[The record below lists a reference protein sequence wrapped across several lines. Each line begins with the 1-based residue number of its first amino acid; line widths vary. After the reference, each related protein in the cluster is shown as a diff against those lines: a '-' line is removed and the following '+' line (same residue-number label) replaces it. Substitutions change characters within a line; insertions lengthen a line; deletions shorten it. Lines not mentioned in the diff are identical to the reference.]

1 MFGWMGTILRVNLRT
16 GKITKEKLDEKMA
29 RDYIG
34 ARGLASRI
42 LYDELPPGTEPFD
55 PANLLIFAAGPLT
68 GTAATSASRYNVV
81 TKSPLT
87 GAIAA
92 SNSGGYLPAEIK
104 YAGYDQIIVEGKSEE
119 PVYLWVHNDRVEIR
133 SAKAMWGKGVRETD
147 ALIREETD
155 DEAKIISIGLAGEKL
170 VRFAGVINDRE
181 RAAGRSGVGAVMG
194 SKNLKAVAVRGT
206 QGIKIKDGAAFRE
219 AVLRNMNK
227 IKSGPVTGEGL
238 PSYGTAILV
247 NVINSHGI
255 LPTNNFQ
262 LGEFHGAEAIS
273 GETLA
278 RDLLVRNRGCLA
290 CPIGCGRVTEINW
303 EGERERGE
311 GPEYESIWAL
321 GAACGISDLELI
333 TKVNY
338 LCNEYGMDPITLGT
352 TVACAIELFAE
363 GVLTVEETGVPL
375 NFGDGQALLEM
386 TRKTALREGF
396 GDMLAEGSARLAE
409 KYGRPELSMSSKK
422 QEYPAYDPRGAQ
434 GIGLG
439 YATSNRGG
447 CHVRGY
453 TIGAEIVAA
462 AVDPLTSAGKAKLLI
477 DVQDFTCVV
486 DSVGMC
492 LFTTFSLGPDDVL
505 PLLNAATGAGYT
517 DESLLQAGER
527 IWNLERLF
535 NLREGLSRQDD
546 SLAPRLL
553 QEALSTGPAKGH
565 VVELERM
572 LDEYYQLRGWDSEG
586 RPSSEKL
593 QALGL
598 E

>member
-1 MFGWMGTILRVNLRT
+1 MFGWMGTILRVNLST
-16 GKITKEKLDEKMA
+16 GKITKEKLDEKMS
-29 RDYIG
+29 RDYNR
-34 ARGLASRI
+34 ARGQASRK
-42 LYDELPPGTEPFD
+42 LKDALPPGTEPFD

-104 YAGYDQIIVEGKSEE
+104 YAGYDLIIVEGKSEE

-219 AVLRNMNK
+219 AVLRILNM
-227 IKSGPVTGEGL
+227 IKCGPVTGEGL

-247 NVINSHGI
+247 NVIISHVI

-273 GETLA
+273 GDTLA

-338 LCNEYGMDPITLGT
+338 LCNEY
-352 TVACAIELFAE
+352 
-363 GVLTVEETGVPL
+363 
-375 NFGDGQALLEM
+375 
-386 TRKTALREGF
+386 
-396 GDMLAEGSARLAE
+396 
-409 KYGRPELSMSSKK
+409 
-422 QEYPAYDPRGAQ
+422 
-434 GIGLG
+434 
-439 YATSNRGG
+439 
-447 CHVRGY
+447 
-453 TIGAEIVAA
+453 
-462 AVDPLTSAGKAKLLI
+462 
-477 DVQDFTCVV
+477 
-486 DSVGMC
+486 
-492 LFTTFSLGPDDVL
+492 
-505 PLLNAATGAGYT
+505 
-517 DESLLQAGER
+517 
-527 IWNLERLF
+527 
-535 NLREGLSRQDD
+535 
-546 SLAPRLL
+546 
-553 QEALSTGPAKGH
+553 
-565 VVELERM
+565 
-572 LDEYYQLRGWDSEG
+572 
-586 RPSSEKL
+586 
-593 QALGL
+593 
-598 E
+598 

>member
-1 MFGWMGTILRVNLRT
+1 MFGWMGTILRVNLST

-68 GTAATSASRYNVV
+68 GTAATSASRYPVV

-104 YAGYDQIIVEGKSEE
+104 YAGYDLIIVEGKSEE

-255 LPTNNFQ
+255 FPTNNFQ